1 MTTQRRGVFL
11 SVLLY
16 VVTLNFA
23 EGISFI
29 RFDCELLPKEE
40 CAFAIGQRG
49 FRCLLETSVG
59 LDGSVF
65 HHCQTSEIE
74 WATEAEDLRRELRS
88 IRSVGHIESD
98 ECLEACGLDRLTVG
112 ISTDG
117 LQTGAF
123 KEKICS
129 DDCQRNCPQVINLYN
144 IIYAEEGEELGQVCD
159 ELFEWKHSERLRARR
174 LSDSFAPPTEEVAA
188 PAPAPSGAES

>member
-16 VVTLNFA
+16 VVSLNIV

-49 FRCLLETSVG
+49 FRCLLETSIG
-59 LDGSVF
+59 LDGLII
-65 HHCQTSEIE
+65 HHCQTSDIE
-74 WATEAEDLRRELRS
+74 WTTDADDLRRELRS
-88 IRSVGHIESD
+88 IRSGGHIESD

-129 DDCQRNCPQVINLYN
+129 EDCRHNCPQVISLYN
-144 IIYAEEGEELGQVCD
+144 IIYAEEGEELGQVCE
-159 ELFEWKHSERLRARR
+159 ELYQWKHSERLRARKLVR
-174 LSDSFAPPTEEVAA
+174 SFAPSIEKVAA